1 MTVAQLTPWVVFLV
15 GAAALLVLDIG
26 ILGRRSATMTTRSAL
41 AWSAIWVSLSLSFA
55 LAIWAWRGAVA
66 SQEYLAGYLIEE
78 SLSIDNLFV
87 FMLVFG
93 SLGIALPYQRK
104 VLFWGIFGAIVLRG
118 AFILVGVSVL
128 ERFEWVMYLFGA
140 LLVFAVD
147 SVPAVLAVSN
157 DAFVV
162 FTSNVA
168 AILGLRALYFA
179 LAGSLQRFK
188 YLSWGLAIVLGFVGV
203 KMFLSRVIH
212 IPIYLSLTVIV
223 VAVGATVL
231 FSLWM
236 TRGGTQPPPARTG
249 A

>member
-1 MTVAQLTPWVVFLV
+1 MSQRRDTRGAGEGGRHEQRLERVCISAGWPTTVAQLTPSVVL
-15 GAAALLVLDIG
+15 GALLVFTGDRLIRSHGVQVDAERNPLVRIARRLFPVDVDYKG
-26 ILGRRSATMTTRSAL
+26 NAFTVNKAGRRLPTP
-41 AWSAIWVSLSLSFA
+41 
-55 LAIWAWRGAVA
+55 
-66 SQEYLAGYLIEE
+66 
-78 SLSIDNLFV
+78 
-87 FMLVFG
+87 LV
-93 SLGIALPYQRK
+93 IAL
-104 VLFWGIFGAIVLRG
+104 VAVES
-118 AFILVGVSVL
+118 AD
-128 ERFEWVMYLFGA
+128 
-140 LLVFAVD
+140 LVFAVD

-157 DAFVV
+157 SAFVV

-236 TRGGTQPPPARTG
+236 TRGGTQQQPARTG